1 MHSESS
7 REREEKNFPGK
18 VYTDYDEFLATK
30 PDCVVFMLKY
40 GAALPFA
47 EKAMEQGIPVLCE
60 TPPAATVEE
69 LQAWYQAKE
78 KYNGKVQVAEQYCF
92 QPYYQALIHM
102 IDQGKLG
109 TISNLDISQAHDY
122 HGMSV
127 MRRLLGTGMEN
138 CRSQPEPMFSGE
150 FTRGR
155 EGLIREKKPSWTQEN
170 VQNLSSRME
179 RLGSL
184 ILPVSSILTI
194 SVPVI

>member
-1 MHSESS
+1 
-7 REREEKNFPGK
+7 
-18 VYTDYDEFLATK
+18 
-30 PDCVVFMLKY
+30 
-40 GAALPFA
+40 
-47 EKAMEQGIPVLCE
+47 
-60 TPPAATVEE
+60 
-69 LQAWYQAKE
+69 
-78 KYNGKVQVAEQYCF
+78 
-92 QPYYQALIHM
+92 M

-138 CRSQPEPMFSGE
+138 CRITARTYDFPVNYHC
-150 FTRGR
+150 GR
-155 EGLIREKKPSWTQEN
+155 EGLHKGEKTN